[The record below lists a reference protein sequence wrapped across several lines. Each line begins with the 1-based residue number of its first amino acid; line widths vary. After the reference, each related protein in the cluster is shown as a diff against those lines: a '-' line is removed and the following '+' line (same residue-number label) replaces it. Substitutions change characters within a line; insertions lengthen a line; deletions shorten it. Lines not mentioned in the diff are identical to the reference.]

1 MKRYYCLFLLCII
14 GCTRLLAQSTD
25 LLLARQY
32 SSNGETE
39 KALEIYARLYK
50 QSNETYFSYYL
61 SSLLAVKKFDEA
73 EAITKKI
80 IKAHPTDRTY
90 TISLGSIYSQQ
101 GDTTKAN
108 GVYDGLLKTLPADQ
122 NEIAMLASQFYQGN
136 NNNYAI
142 KTFIQG
148 RKLLKN
154 DNLFSNELIT
164 LYRNKRDKPN
174 LVNELLTFLPLNP
187 EYINQ
192 AENALA
198 SLFEGEKDYDMLRV
212 ALLQKIQ
219 KNPQQTIFV
228 NLLVWQFMQQKDYDQ
243 ALNQALALS
252 RRTTNDDGSN
262 IFELCSTLVANGAYD
277 VAIRGYE
284 FLTAKGKQN
293 PYYIS
298 AKIQLIDTKN
308 LRITSGKYVAADLV
322 SLEQDYFD
330 LLGEFGK
337 TTNTVFAIQKLANL
351 QAFKLHKV
359 KEALKLLDEAT
370 HIPGLS
376 GQTLGAV
383 KVDLGDMYLLDGQP
397 REATLLYSQVEKD
410 FANTPLAQDAKLR
423 NAKLAYYIGDFA
435 WAKGQ
440 LDVLKAATTQLI
452 ANDALNLGLL
462 ISDNLVL
469 DSAGNALKAYARAD
483 LQIFAEQPEKAVKIL
498 DSIDVAYPANSLG
511 TDILMA
517 KSRILLQQKS
527 YTEAIILLKKITE
540 QTSDLWADDAVYML
554 GDIYDN
560 NLNDKEQAKTW
571 YQKIITDYPGSLWIN
586 DARKRF
592 RFLRGDKVEGAI

>member
-1 MKRYYCLFLLCII
+1 MKRYYCIFLLCII
-14 GCTRLLAQSTD
+14 GCTRLLAQNTD
-25 LLLARQY
+25 LMLARQY
-32 SSNGETE
+32 ISNGETE

-50 QSNETYFSYYL
+50 QNNDTYFSYYL

-73 EAITKKI
+73 ETITKKI
-80 IKAHPTDRTY
+80 IKAHPNDKTY
-90 TISLGSIYSQQ
+90 SISLGSIYSQQ

-108 GVYDGLLKTLPADQ
+108 AVYDGLLKTLPPEQ
-122 NEIAMLASQFYQGN
+122 NEIVLLASQFYQAN

-142 KTFIQG
+142 KTFLQG

-164 LYRNKRDKPN
+164 LYRSKRDKVN
-174 LVNELLTFLPLNP
+174 LVNELLIFLPKNP

-192 AENALA
+192 AQNTMAT
-198 SLFEGEKDYDMLRV
+198 LFDGEKDYDMLRM

-219 KNPQQTIFV
+219 KDPQQIVFV
-228 NLLVWQFMQQKDYDQ
+228 NLLTWLYMQQKEYDQ

-252 RRTTNDDGSN
+252 RRTPNDDGSN
-262 IFELCSTLVANGAYD
+262 IFELCSTLVANSAYD
-277 VAIRGYE
+277 TAIRGYE

-308 LRITSGKYVAADLV
+308 LRITSGKYTAADLL

-337 TTNTVFAIQKLANL
+337 ITNTVFAIQKLANL

-359 KEALKLLDEAT
+359 KDALKLLDEAT
-370 HIPGLS
+370 HIAGLS
-376 GQTLGAV
+376 GQNLGSV
-383 KVDLGDMYLLDGQP
+383 KVDLGDMYLLDEQP
-397 REATLLYSQVEKD
+397 WEATLLYSQVEKD
-410 FANTPLAQDAKLR
+410 FPNTELAQNAKLK
-423 NAKLAYYIGDFA
+423 NAKLAYYIGDFT

-469 DSAGNALKAYARAD
+469 DSTGNALKAYARAD

-498 DSIDVAYPANSLG
+498 DSIDTKYPGNSLG

-527 YTEAIILLKKITE
+527 YTEAVVLLKKITE
-540 QTSDLWADDAVYML
+540 QTTDLWADDAVYML

-592 RFLRGDKVEGAI
+592 RFLRGDKVDGPI